1 MNLLYKCSLCN
12 YETSRLLNFKRHG
25 QRKIPCY
32 NKYIVN
38 TNNLKAA
45 ENVTVAAEKVDV
57 AAEKVDVAAEKV
69 DVAAEKVDVAAEKVD
84 VAAEKV
90 DVAAENVTDTAE
102 NVTDTEKKIVVGFD
116 TNFKCNKCNKTFTRL
131 YTKSQHVL
139 KCDGIDKRQCQIC
152 LKLFATKY
160 GKYQHIKYV
169 KCTPPSSSHNTTVNN
184 NITNNTNIN
193 SNNTTNNINIRVDF
207 GNECLKKLCEDK
219 EYFTKMIENI
229 KLGKYA
235 IPKSIED
242 IYFNDKYPENQ
253 TLKKTSKNDNM
264 VSIQYNGKWETRLFE
279 DIINDL
285 VKKTEEYHETY
296 FKDLQKKYENLNNN
310 KHSKKFMIHVRR
322 FANKMLWFG
331 WNCRELRNIGLHFY
345 ERKDMDEEDLN
356 EMFEFQKQINKLIL
370 LTIYDNSRHLLI

>member
-12 YETSRLLNFKRHG
+12 YETSRLLNFKRHA

-32 NKYIVN
+32 NKYKVN

-45 ENVTVAAEKVDV
+45 ENVTVAAENVTDT
-57 AAEKVDVAAEKV
+57 AENVT
-69 DVAAEKVDVAAEKVD
+69 
-84 VAAEKV
+84 
-90 DVAAENVTDTAE
+90 VAAENVTDTAE
-102 NVTDTEKKIVVGFD
+102 NVTDTAENVTDTAENVTDIEKKISVGFD
-116 TNFKCNKCNKTFTRL
+116 TKFKCNKCNKTFTRL
-131 YTKSQHVL
+131 YTKSQHVS

-152 LKLFATKY
+152 LKVFATRQ
-160 GKYQHIKYV
+160 GKFEHIKYV
-169 KCTPPSSSHNTTVNN
+169 KCIPLSQHNTTVNN
-184 NITNNTNIN
+184 NITKNSNNTNIN
-193 SNNTTNNINIRVDF
+193 SNNTINNINIRVDF

-253 TLKKTSKNDNM
+253 TLKKTRKNDNM

-310 KHSKKFMIHVRR
+310 KHSKKIMIHVRR

-331 WNCRELRNIGLHFY
+331 WNCRELRNIGLHFD